1 MDLVKNFLDIIGYAV
16 IILFVYLGY
25 CSFSSS
31 NTSTWKRNEDPSK
44 SSNKGRQ
51 GNGDNESEDDKDDD
65 DTESPRNFT
74 QKQLLYFD
82 GTTDPKTQE
91 VKPVYLSVNGIV
103 FDVSKG
109 REYYGP
115 GGPYELFAGHEC
127 GVALAK
133 MSFDTNYL
141 DDLEGCSKL
150 SFGEKDEL
158 DNWINKFEHWRC
170 YPIKGRLIPDTKL
183 PDPNRLLTMDDLWKN
198 NGEGDIPQGY
208 ATAPIYV
215 GAHDKVYDVSFGG
228 VSFYGKGCSYNV
240 FAGRNA
246 ARALATMSLDP
257 EVAKNPDISDLTEKQ
272 IKVLNDW
279 KTTFEERKGYP
290 IVGRLEVP

>member
-1 MDLVKNFLDIIGYAV
+1 MKNMLEVLGYIVV
-16 IILFVYLGY
+16 IVFAYLGY
-25 CSFSSS
+25 CFFNLASHNDS
-31 NTSTWKRNEDPSK
+31 P
-44 SSNKGRQ
+44 Q
-51 GNGDNESEDDKDDD
+51 GKKYNDKNGKEEEGQDDD
-65 DTESPRNFT
+65 DNDDNEKPRNFT

-82 GTTDPKTQE
+82 GSTDPKTQE
-91 VKPVYLSVNGIV
+91 TKPVYLSVNGIV
-103 FDVSKG
+103 FDVTKG
-109 REYYGP
+109 KEYYGP

-133 MSFDTNYL
+133 MSFDTEYL
-141 DDLEGCSKL
+141 DDLDGCTKL
-150 SFGEKDEL
+150 NYGEKEEL

-170 YPIKGRLIPDTKL
+170 YPIKGRLIPDCKL
-183 PDPNRLLTMDDLWKN
+183 PDPDRILSLEDLWNN
-198 NGEGDIPQGY
+198 NGEGQVPEGY
-208 ATAPIYV
+208 ASAPIYI

-240 FAGRNA
+240 FAGRDA

-279 KTTFEERKGYP
+279 KKTFEERKLYP
-290 IVGRLEVP
+290 VVGRLKV

>member
-1 MDLVKNFLDIIGYAV
+1 MENMLEVLGYIVV
-16 IILFVYLGY
+16 IVFAYLGY
-25 CSFSSS
+25 CFINLASHNDSPHGKK
-31 NTSTWKRNEDPSK
+31 NNDK
-44 SSNKGRQ
+44 
-51 GNGDNESEDDKDDD
+51 NGKEEEGQDDD
-65 DTESPRNFT
+65 DDDNDNEKPRNFT

-82 GTTDPKTQE
+82 GSTDPKTQE
-91 VKPVYLSVNGIV
+91 TKPVYLSVNGIV
-103 FDVSKG
+103 FDVTKG
-109 REYYGP
+109 KEYYGP

-133 MSFDTNYL
+133 MSFDTEYL
-141 DDLEGCSKL
+141 DDLDGCTKL
-150 SFGEKDEL
+150 NYGEKEEL

-170 YPIKGRLIPDTKL
+170 YPIKGRLIPDCKL
-183 PDPNRLLTMDDLWKN
+183 PDPDRILSLEDLWNN
-198 NGEGDIPQGY
+198 NGEGQVPEGY
-208 ATAPIYV
+208 ASAPIYI

-240 FAGRNA
+240 FAGRDA

-279 KTTFEERKGYP
+279 KNTFEERKLYP
-290 IVGRLEVP
+290 VVGRLKV

>member
-1 MDLVKNFLDIIGYAV
+1 MVV
-16 IILFVYLGY
+16 ILFAYLGY
-25 CSFSSS
+25 CFFNSASMTSSKDAGRPTGKDS
-31 NTSTWKRNEDPSK
+31 SDNNEEEED
-44 SSNKGRQ
+44 
-51 GNGDNESEDDKDDD
+51 DNEIEK
-65 DTESPRNFT
+65 PRNFT

-82 GTTDPKTQE
+82 GNMDPKTQE
-91 VKPVYLSVNGIV
+91 TKPVYLSVNGIV
-103 FDVSKG
+103 FDVTKG
-109 REYYGP
+109 KDYYGP

-133 MSFDTNYL
+133 MSFDAQYL

-150 SFGEKDEL
+150 NYGEKEEL

-170 YPIKGRLIPDTKL
+170 YPIKGRLIPDGKL
-183 PDPNRLLTMDDLWKN
+183 PDPDRVLSLEDLWKN
-198 NGEGDIPQGY
+198 NGEGPVPDGY
-208 ATAPIYV
+208 ASAPIYI

-279 KTTFEERKGYP
+279 KHTFEERKCYP
-290 IVGRLEVP
+290 VVGRLAA